1 MNRKGHVGMTL
12 LVFAPVAYLLVGD
25 GKLLL
30 AVLGWLGIQAVEPLP
45 DQDFH
50 LPFLNHRGLS
60 HSLVAILVIG
70 GVLGAG
76 GWLLGDRVFEWLY
89 ALFAAGEGLWGWVL
103 DQLPDLSASVLA
115 GIIPN
120 IPPGE
125 IVATIQQQAGS
136 SVSRRGFAM
145 SGFFIGAYGVFAH
158 LLGDVITKRGIKP
171 FLPVSGWSLSLSSLR
186 AESPIANSSLF
197 FLGVLAIAVVLVAT
211 VPGAVLGAG
220 IPADLSPVG
229 VAGAQDSGANNGS
242 VQINASQTDRTQVVL
257 ESVTLPQNGYIVAQ
271 DGNVSK
277 NQSDTTVGHTRYVR
291 NGTFENVA
299 LDLNETVDTSKLSVT
314 LYNDS
319 TGDETL
325 NITGNGTTDTPY
337 RTANGTPVRDSV
349 QLGANGSENTTQS
362 QNATSTNATVSFS
375 NQTTNGSTVTV
386 QSVTLSEP
394 GFVTL
399 HTSSYADDFVGPNES
414 MIAVS
419 QRLSAGT
426 HQNVT
431 IDVSNAPPG
440 NAPGLN
446 RSQVNETGTLAV
458 AVYGDANANGR
469 LDSVRSFGENDTI
482 VTNNTS
488 VIHDSASVRVPS
500 PPRQTASLALE
511 NQTLQQQPQQR
522 TLVVERARMPDG
534 GFLVALNASY
544 RQSGDPLTSIVGVS
558 DYLSPGNHTNVTL
571 DVRPGTLTRTQV
583 VTVQPARDTNSNQ
596 QYDFVGSDGFQDVA
610 YERRT
615 GGQAEII
622 TASAQVR
629 VPGSDRT
636 TQTRTPTTGV
646 GPTSTTT
653 AQGDVQGSGAPF
665 GLSWLQFGLGAL
677 VVLVLPTFVRK
688 FS

>member
-12 LVFAPVAYLLVGD
+12 LAFAPVAYLLVGD

-271 DGNVSK
+271 AGNVSG

-544 RQSGDPLTSIVGVS
+544 QQSGDPLTSIVGVS

-596 QYDFVGSDGFQDVA
+596 QYDYVTSDGFQDVA

-615 GGQAEII
+615 GGQAEVI

-629 VPGSDRT
+629 VPGSDRGG
-636 TQTRTPTTGV
+636 QTRTPTTGR
-646 GPTSTTT
+646 GPTSTTA